1 MNTELF
7 VANRLLKSSS
17 KKITKP
23 ILLIAICGIALGICV
38 MIVSVAIVTGFKS
51 EITNKV
57 VGFGAHIRI
66 NSFTNNNSY
75 EETPISVDQKFITEL
90 RTNPCI
96 KNIQSYATKAGIIK
110 TKDEIQGI
118 ILKGIDKSYD
128 PDFFSDKLIAGVLPN
143 MNDSVRSLDVLISN
157 NTASVLKL
165 KKGDALVVYFIQ
177 QPSRVRRFKICGIY
191 QTGLEEFDSRFAFC
205 DLRNIVAINDW
216 KANEAGGFE
225 ITLKN
230 FEDLALVNE
239 QVYKKTGYE
248 FNTQTIVEQ
257 YPQIFN
263 WLALQDVN
271 VIIILFL
278 MVLVSGINMIST
290 LLIIILENN
299 TLIAVMKTL
308 GAANKSIR
316 KIFLYVSAWIIGIGL
331 LAGNVLG
338 IGLCVLQK
346 YFHFIKLPEE
356 SYYIS
361 YVPIQISL
369 TDVVMINLG
378 TFTVCLLILI
388 IPSYIISR
396 MVIAKSLRFD

>member
-205 DLRNIVAINDW
+205 DLRNIVALNDW

>member
-1 MNTELF
+1 MNTEIF

-23 ILLIAICGIALGICV
+23 ILLIAIGGIALGICV

-66 NSFTNNNSY
+66 TSFNNNNSY
-75 EETPISVDQKFITEL
+75 EEKPVSGNQKFIEEL
-90 RTNPCI
+90 RTIPSI
-96 KNIQSYATKAGIIK
+96 KSIQAYATKAGIIK

-118 ILKGIDKSYD
+118 ILKGIDKNYD
-128 PDFFSDKLIAGVLPN
+128 PDFFSDKLIAGALPDL
-143 MNDSVRSLDVLISN
+143 NDTARSLDVLISN
-157 NTASVLKL
+157 KTASLLKL
-165 KKGDALVVYFIQ
+165 KTGDAMVVYFIQ
-177 QPSRVRRFKICGIY
+177 QPTRVRKFKICGIY

-205 DLRNIVAINDW
+205 DLKNIVAVNDW
-216 KANEAGGFE
+216 KTDEVGGFE

-230 FEDLALVNE
+230 FDDLAMVNE

-263 WLALQDVN
+263 WLALQDIN

-299 TLIAVMKTL
+299 TLIAIMKTL
-308 GAANKSIR
+308 GASNKSIR
-316 KIFLYVSAWIIGIGL
+316 KIFLYLSAWIIGIGL
-331 LAGNVLG
+331 LTGNVLG
-338 IGLCVLQK
+338 IGLCLFQK
-346 YFHFIKLPEE
+346 YFHFVKLPEE

-361 YVPIQISL
+361 YVPVQLSL
-369 TDVVMINLG
+369 PDVLLINLG
-378 TFTVCLLILI
+378 TFIVCLLILI